1 VSPDRRYALELD
13 QSEVERYQTMAE
25 AARQAE
31 ADLWERAGI
40 VAGARVADVGCG
52 PGAMLPTLAAA
63 VGPQGRVMAVDADA
77 EAVAAATALVAT
89 ADLGNVAVQQGR
101 AEATGLAA
109 GSLEVVMLR
118 HVLAH
123 NGGVEDAIVAHLATR
138 LGPGGCLYLVDADLT
153 AMRVVPEAGHPDL
166 VELQERYLAFR
177 AARGDDNAAGLRL
190 AERVVRAG
198 LELVEFRGR
207 YVIRGVSPGPRSPA
221 WAAREAMVA
230 AGMATT
236 EELQRW
242 DRAFAATAARPATFF
257 APMFTAIG
265 RRPAQRDQAEPGSSA
280 APTVGGVSMMRPS
293 DDRLTRA

>member
-1 VSPDRRYALELD
+1 MSPNRRYALELD
-13 QSEVERYQTMAE
+13 QTEVERYRMMAE

-52 PGAMLPTLAAA
+52 PGALLPALAAA
-63 VGPQGRVMAVDADA
+63 VGPQGRVTALDADA
-77 EAVAAATALVAT
+77 EAVAAATALVAP
-89 ADLGNVAVQQGR
+89 ASLGNVAVQQGR
-101 AEATGLAA
+101 AEATGLAV

-123 NGGVEDAIVAHLATR
+123 NGGAEDAIVAHLATLLR
-138 LGPGGCLYLVDADLT
+138 PGGCLYLVDADLA
-153 AMRVVPEAGHPDL
+153 AMRVIPEADHPDL
-166 VELQERYLAFR
+166 VDLQDRYLAFR

-190 AERVVRAG
+190 AERLATAG

-207 YVIRGVSPGPRSPA
+207 YVIRGLSPRLRSPA
-221 WAAREAMVA
+221 WAAREAMVT

-236 EELQRW
+236 EDLRRW
-242 DRAFAATAARPATFF
+242 DRAFAATAARPPTFF

-280 APTVGGVSMMRPS
+280 APAVGGVT
-293 DDRLTRA
+293 RL

>member
-1 VSPDRRYALELD
+1 VSPDRRSPLELD
-13 QSEVERYQTMAE
+13 QTEVERYQLMAE

-31 ADLWERAGI
+31 ADLWEAAGM

-52 PGAMLPTLAAA
+52 PGAMLAALAAA
-63 VGPQGRVMAVDADA
+63 VGPAGQVTALDADP
-77 EAVAAATALVAT
+77 EAVAAATALVA
-89 ADLGNVAVQQGR
+89 AAGLANIAVHQGR

-123 NGGVEDAIVAHLATR
+123 NGGAEDVIAAHLASL

-153 AMRVVPEAGHPDL
+153 AIRVIPQAEHPDL

-177 AARGDDNAAGLRL
+177 AARGDDNAAGLGL
-190 AERVVRAG
+190 AERLVRAG

-207 YVIRGVSPGPRSPA
+207 YVIRELSPGLRSPG

-230 AGMATT
+230 AGMATA
-236 EELQRW
+236 EALRCW
-242 DRAFAATAARPATFF
+242 DRAFEATAQRPATFF

-265 RRPAQRDQAEPGSSA
+265 RRPAVR
-280 APTVGGVSMMRPS
+280 PTHQHVRS
-293 DDRLTRA
+293 